1 MSFEA
6 YSVAVK
12 LSLINNVSSG
22 LLLISKNMKTVHDDA
37 EKLNEKLKSIGKNMA
52 IGGALFGG
60 GFMIAGMFKGPLE
73 EAQKFQT
80 AMANFSLYG
89 MSDKVNAEAKRFV
102 TSMNSMGTSTV
113 ENMKIFTEAQGVFRE
128 SGRSDFSALE
138 GAKIAAP
145 VLAKIDYAS
154 QALSENSRAKLEHG
168 KMAMLRYIEDSGGLK
183 SAKRF
188 NELAD
193 AGWKMVQTSGG
204 SVDWEQLRQFK
215 ARAGVSA
222 MNMTDD
228 AVAQMEPLITML
240 KGQTAGFSLRT
251 AYNRLN
257 GIIKIPNQVAHNL
270 VDNHIWDESK
280 VVWNKQGGIKMFKG
294 NPLINAE
301 MFSQNPTE
309 FYEKVIMP
317 MYARSG
323 IKTDAS
329 VAQMNAMIFG
339 STGGAMFT
347 LMHKNM
353 EKLHHS
359 LEAQHKAKGIDAS
372 VDVAN
377 TTLAGQEVQ
386 LKAKWAD
393 LKLQIGQ
400 IVLPHAITFLS
411 NLTSAIKD
419 LTTWAKDNQGAVQL
433 LTYTFMGL
441 STVLMG
447 AGLILMIRGVAG
459 AFGLLFT
466 VLRAGGG
473 ISGAVLS
480 GMAMIGKLIM
490 FGLRAIPIVG
500 WVLMAISIGIYLYRN
515 WDTVKAKAKEIWGFI
530 SPYII
535 GTWQSVSNMA
545 SSLWDGIKS
554 GMKSFVGFFLDQW
567 QYLFNGLIGKL
578 NAFLPKAAEITPL
591 HFADDWNKDGK
602 KPAAAPVP
610 TKNQQP
616 IHVHTTLTLD
626 DKVFG
631 HAVSKHF
638 YNGVSK
644 LPSST
649 GVNPNLGMPFP
660 SSF

>member
-37 EKLNEKLKSIGKNMA
+37 EKLNDKLKSIGKNMA

-60 GFMIAGMFKGPLE
+60 GIALAGMFKGPLE
-73 EAQKFQT
+73 EAKKFQT

-102 TSMNSMGTSTV
+102 TSMNTMGTSTV

-154 QALSENSRAKLEHG
+154 RALSEESQAKLNHG

-228 AVAQMEPLITML
+228 AVAQLEPLITML

-257 GIIKIPNQVAHNL
+257 GIVKIPNQVAHSL
-270 VDNHIWDESK
+270 VDSHVWDPSK
-280 VVWNKQGGIKMFKG
+280 IIWNKQGGIKMFKG

-301 MFSQNPTE
+301 MFSKNPTE
-309 FYEKVIMP
+309 FYEKIIMP
-317 MYARSG
+317 MYARTG

-329 VAQMNAMIFG
+329 IAQMNAMIFG

-372 VDVAN
+372 VAVAN
-377 TTLAGQEVQ
+377 GTLAGQEEQ

-400 IVLPHAITFLS
+400 IILPHAITFLS
-411 NLTSAIKD
+411 GLTSAIKD
-419 LTTWAKDNQGAVQL
+419 LTAWAKNNQGTVKL
-433 LTYTFMGL
+433 LTYAFMGL
-441 STVLMG
+441 SAVLMG

-459 AFGLLFT
+459 AFVLVGSSILGLPAKLLAARAATMAMGTSIIGAATSFGLLQKAASAFM
-466 VLRAGGG
+466 LFAAAYAGY
-473 ISGAVLS
+473 
-480 GMAMIGKLIM
+480 K
-490 FGLRAIPIVG
+490 F
-500 WVLMAISIGIYLYRN
+500 
-515 WDTVKAKAKEIWGFI
+515 
-530 SPYII
+530 
-535 GTWQSVSNMA
+535 GTWLNDHVVNPGVQ
-545 SSLWDGIKS
+545 
-554 GMKSFVGFFLDQW
+554 
-567 QYLFNGLIGKL
+567 KL
-578 NAFLPKAAEITPL
+578 TGDKNATLGTWIYDKL
-591 HFADDWNKDGK
+591 HPDDGK
-602 KPAAAPVP
+602 NAVAPVP

-616 IHVHTTLTLD
+616 VHVHTTLNVD
-626 DKVFG
+626 GKVL
-631 HAVSKHF
+631 AKTITPHF
-638 YNGVSK
+638 INGISK
-644 LPSST
+644 LPAST
-649 GVNPNLGMPFP
+649 GVNPHLTMPFP

>member
-1 MSFEA
+1 MSYEA

-22 LLLISKNMKTVHDDA
+22 LLLISKNIQSVHGDVD
-37 EKLNEKLKSIGKNMA
+37 KLNEKLKSIGKTMA

-60 GFMIAGMFKGPLE
+60 GMALASVFKGPLE
-73 EAQKFQT
+73 EAKKFQT

-89 MSDKVNAEAKRFV
+89 MSDKVNAEAQRYV
-102 TSMNSMGTSTV
+102 QSMNAIGTSTV

-154 QALSENSRAKLEHG
+154 RALSEESQAKLNHG

-204 SVDWEQLRQFK
+204 SVDWENLRQFK
-215 ARAGVSA
+215 ARAGVAA

-228 AVAQMEPLITML
+228 AVAEMEPLLTML

-280 VVWNKQGGIKMFKG
+280 IIWNKQGGIKMFKG

-301 MFSQNPTE
+301 LFSKNPTE
-309 FYEKVIMP
+309 FYEKIIMP
-317 MYARSG
+317 MYAKSG

-372 VDVAN
+372 VEVAN
-377 TTLAGQEVQ
+377 GTLAGQEEQ

-400 IVLPHAITFLS
+400 IVLPYAIEFLKG
-411 NLTSAIKD
+411 LTSAIKD
-419 LTTWAKDNQGAVQL
+419 MTIWAKNNQGTVKL
-433 LTYTFMGL
+433 LTYAFMGL
-441 STVLMG
+441 SAVLMG
-447 AGLILMIRGVAG
+447 AGLILMIKGVASAFMLVG
-459 AFGLLFT
+459 TSVFGLPAKL
-466 VLRAGGG
+466 LAARAATLAMGSSLATATTSLGVFGAAIKWLGGVAASFAAGYG
-473 ISGAVLS
+473 IGTGMRELYMQTETGQKFDNWLGETIAKRLAAVGYGPAAEAVAANEKYKKS
-480 GMAMIGKLIM
+480 SAAPVATQHSKPSSK
-490 FGLRAIPIVG
+490 PIVINMNG
-500 WVLMAISIGIYLYRN
+500 KAVAEGLIPYYIKSASKPPASIGIN
-515 WDTVKAKAKEIWGFI
+515 T
-530 SPYII
+530 SM
-535 GTWQSVSNMA
+535 T
-545 SSLWDGIKS
+545 
-554 GMKSFVGFFLDQW
+554 
-567 QYLFNGLIGKL
+567 
-578 NAFLPKAAEITPL
+578 
-591 HFADDWNKDGK
+591 
-602 KPAAAPVP
+602 
-610 TKNQQP
+610 
-616 IHVHTTLTLD
+616 
-626 DKVFG
+626 
-631 HAVSKHF
+631 
-638 YNGVSK
+638 
-644 LPSST
+644 
-649 GVNPNLGMPFP
+649 MPFP
-660 SSF
+660 SF